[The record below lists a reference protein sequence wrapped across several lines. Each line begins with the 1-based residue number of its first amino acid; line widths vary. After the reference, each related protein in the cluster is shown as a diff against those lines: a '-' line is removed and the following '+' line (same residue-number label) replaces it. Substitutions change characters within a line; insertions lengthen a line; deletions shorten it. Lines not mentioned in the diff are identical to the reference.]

1 MQYDRRM
8 SIDRDGFLS
17 PDIAEIRDRCR
28 SQHRDSFEM
37 ITEINRVAQAVLPG
51 FSTLQSTDKNS
62 IACQLFIRA
71 LQSLQ
76 AAVLTAE
83 IGLMSEA
90 YTLIRSGLESVFYLG
105 ATIRTDDIK
114 LKLMRDQVKRVRTV
128 MEGFKRAIPDGD
140 KYVNQDAF
148 EEMLRSALPEGVD
161 PATVSIKTFA
171 DQAGLTVLYDGI
183 YRQLSLAHAH
193 PSLISLA
200 SIRHVGDDHK
210 TQGVQWGPERGD
222 PDEIKNVLSLTFGV
236 MFNLLTQWARLAFQ
250 NDQPATALQQR
261 LIQIGEKYQ
270 PALGYPWSGRPD

>member
-183 YRQLSLAHAH
+183 YRQLSLAH
-193 PSLISLA
+193 
-200 SIRHVGDDHK
+200 G
-210 TQGVQWGPERGD
+210 
-222 PDEIKNVLSLTFGV
+222 
-236 MFNLLTQWARLAFQ
+236 AFPQ
-250 NDQPATALQQR
+250 
-261 LIQIGEKYQ
+261 
-270 PALGYPWSGRPD
+270 GRPHVRDEPLPARHRRRQGSHPLRARQPLRAVEQGIHNDPRQSALREKPKPPFRE